1 MNSQVNNPL
10 YQQFVELVNTT
21 SSGVIEQ
28 CVEPL
33 SKTLPVDTKISK
45 IKATIASIIKATV
58 CRYAKILR
66 NDNSSDFR
74 SDHLNL

>member
-33 SKTLPVDTKISK
+33 SKTLSESQKEISRFQL
-45 IKATIASIIKATV
+45 AVTNPARHVYASRAFL
-58 CRYAKILR
+58 C
-66 NDNSSDFR
+66 
-74 SDHLNL
+74 LNHFD